1 MLRNALTVLVVM
13 LIAGAGLL
21 PFSTEPRANDAAA
34 AVADRETS
42 APGLATDVDANPPAD
57 ERR

>member
-1 MLRNALTVLVVM
+1 MLKNALTVLVVV

-21 PFSTEPRANDAAA
+21 PFSTEPRASDAAA
-34 AVADRETS
+34 AVADRETN
-42 APGLATDVDANPPAD
+42 APSLAADVDAAPPAD

>member
-1 MLRNALTVLVVM
+1 MLRNALIVLVVM

-21 PFSTEPRANDAAA
+21 PFSAEPRASDAAA

-42 APGLATDVDANPPAD
+42 APGLATDVDAVPSAG

>member
-1 MLRNALTVLVVM
+1 MLKNALTVLVVM

-42 APGLATDVDANPPAD
+42 APSLAADADAIPPAA